1 MSMDVDMKPPA
12 EGAEA
17 PKEEASEVLPLE
29 GDAESQAALAL
40 IVLIDAL
47 PGCVSLSIEGLA
59 AEGDVILVCV
69 DAEGATKRV
78 SVSAAALEDAVSTG
92 IEPEEMDE

>member
-1 MSMDVDMKPPA
+1 MSMDADMKSPS
-12 EGAEA
+12 GAET
-17 PKEEASEVLPLE
+17 PKEDASEALPLE

-40 IVLIDAL
+40 IALIDAL

-78 SVSAAALEDAVSTG
+78 SVSAAALEEAVSTG